1 MSTLLQD
8 AATRAAAYLDG
19 LAERRVACEP
29 AAVRALDALDG
40 ELPAAPA
47 DPREVL
53 ELLDRWGSPATM
65 ATAGPRFFGFV
76 IGGSLEQIALRW
88 LIDLFGLPRDAGGAF
103 VTGATVANFVALA
116 AARHAVLA
124 RVGWSV
130 EADGLFGAPPVTVV
144 VSEEAHASLVKA
156 LGLVGFG
163 RNRVVKVPVDGQG
176 RMRADELPEVRVPAI
191 VCTQVGNV
199 NTGAIDPVG
208 EVCARARQ
216 RRLGPR
222 RRCVRS
228 MGRRLAAACTAAARR
243 GGRGLVGLRRAQ
255 MAQCPV

>member
-29 AAVRALDALDG
+29 AAVRAL
-40 ELPAAPA
+40 AANWLA
-47 DPREVL
+47 SAWDQNTAFH
-53 ELLDRWGSPATM
+53 DITPAT
-65 ATAGPRFFGFV
+65 AR
-76 IGGSLEQIALRW
+76 LEQIALRW

-156 LGLVGFG
+156 LGLVG
-163 RNRVVKVPVDGQG
+163 
-176 RMRADELPEVRVPAI
+176 
-191 VCTQVGNV
+191 
-199 NTGAIDPVG
+199 
-208 EVCARARQ
+208 
-216 RRLGPR
+216 
-222 RRCVRS
+222 
-228 MGRRLAAACTAAARR
+228 
-243 GGRGLVGLRRAQ
+243 
-255 MAQCPV
+255 